1 MPVQRFAPM
10 TKDFATFD
18 CDAHVTEPPLIWERA
33 KDFLTRD
40 ELDALKRTIWWD
52 ADSRLL
58 IVNGRVGVGL
68 GSPRKGGIPGT
79 MRVITNAGPGVKHD
93 IQRALNV
100 RNLNPKTAL
109 TEEQVAYLDHA
120 GSYEPKPRLR
130 DMNIQGIDQ
139 VMIIP
144 TEIDIYPWLED
155 ALGAKAFCRAY
166 NEWAYEYTR
175 ADPERLFFAAL
186 IPMQHPDYAVEEI
199 RRVAALGCRVALV
212 RPMDAMGNYP
222 MQPKYE
228 PVWDALEE
236 TGMVYGMHP
245 FPAFGSSKPS
255 GYSEQYSGAELIRR
269 TVATAGLPHSFLT
282 NVQNFQS
289 EAALWVTVV
298 LMSGFFDRHPK
309 INAAVFEASST
320 WLSFLIDE
328 CDKAYRLYRN
338 ERQLPPLKKLP
349 SETFFEHCMTGFE
362 GDEAPPARLPEF
374 YGDILCWS
382 SDVYHHDGDD
392 AWRAIETMRKYN
404 PPVEDQAK
412 FLGGNA
418 RRLYKVQAPAN
429 IIRERVTEIERPDW
443 WPTDEE
449 VRAARRGGGH
459 GLNGAVPRAGGEPVS
474 RRDRCVQTVAPDAQ
488 RPRRADGKKAEERTV
503 RTSVFDGDSHVSTAL
518 LWEKYLDPNTACW
531 KHALWRKRDARRL
544 SKVTARSSAIRETPT
559 RRAMHCGGRAWT
571 GMQSVL
577 STRM

>member
-52 ADSRLL
+52 ADGRLL
-58 IVNGRVGVGL
+58 IVNGRAGVGL

-109 TEEQVAYLDHA
+109 TQEQVAYLDHA

-130 DMNIQGIDQ
+130 DMDIQGIDQ

-269 TVATAGLPHSFLT
+269 T
-282 NVQNFQS
+282 
-289 EAALWVTVV
+289 
-298 LMSGFFDRHPK
+298 
-309 INAAVFEASST
+309 FEASST

-338 ERQLPPLKKLP
+338 ERQLPPLKKFP

-392 AWRAIETMRKYN
+392 AWRAMETMQTHGLPK
-404 PPVEDQAK
+404 EDQAK
-412 FLGGNA
+412 FLGVNA
-418 RRLYKVQAPAN
+418 RRLYNVQAPAN
-429 IIRERVTEIERPDW
+429 IIRERVTAIERPDW
-443 WPTDEE
+443 WPTEEE
-449 VRAARRGGGH
+449 VRAALRPEA
-459 GLNGAVPRAGGEPVS
+459 AVRQP
-474 RRDRCVQTVAPDAQ
+474 
-488 RPRRADGKKAEERTV
+488 
-503 RTSVFDGDSHVSTAL
+503 
-518 LWEKYLDPNTACW
+518 
-531 KHALWRKRDARRL
+531 
-544 SKVTARSSAIRETPT
+544 
-559 RRAMHCGGRAWT
+559 
-571 GMQSVL
+571 
-577 STRM
+577 